1 MAHEVGLP
9 ITVGIARTKFLA
21 KVASGVAKPDGLLL
35 VPPDRER
42 AFLHPLPVERLWG
55 VGKVTSAK
63 LHALGV
69 RTVADAEALGE
80 AGLVSVVG
88 RAAGSATSTRW
99 RAGSTRAR
107 STPPGAA
114 APSARNRRSAAAPA
128 AIAELD
134 AILAGT
140 LDRLGRRLREGH
152 RTARTVV
159 LRLRFDDFS
168 RATRSHSLAEATAH
182 TATLLEAARVLLRGA
197 LPMIHER
204 GITLLGISLS
214 GLDERPQR
222 PARPPVRRAERAR
235 HRRRARCGAAAI
247 RQPIGRA
254 GHPVAPAS
262 RPGNPPFGRLAMT
275 RSG

>member
-1 MAHEVGLP
+1 MACCSCR
-9 ITVGIARTKFLA
+9 RT
-21 KVASGVAKPDGLLL
+21 
-35 VPPDRER
+35 
-42 AFLHPLPVERLWG
+42 
-55 VGKVTSAK
+55 
-63 LHALGV
+63 
-69 RTVADAEALGE
+69 
-80 AGLVSVVG
+80 
-88 RAAGSATSTRW
+88 GSARSCSRCRWSGSGGSARSPRPSCTRSASARWPTPRRSARRASSRSSAGPRAGTSTRW

-114 APSARNRRSAAAPA
+114 ARSARNRRSVAAPA
-128 AIAELD
+128 AMQELD

-204 GITLLGISLS
+204 GITLLGISLV
-214 GLDERPQR
+214 GPRERPQR

-235 HRRRARCGAAAI
+235 HRWRARCCAAAI
-247 RQPIGRA
+247 RQPIGGS
-254 GHPVAPAS
+254 GHPIAPPTCA
-262 RPGNPPFGRLAMT
+262 GNPPIGRLAMP
-275 RSG
+275 RCG

>member
-1 MAHEVGLP
+1 VAREVGLP

-35 VPPDRER
+35 VEPHRER
-42 AFLHPLPVERLWG
+42 AFLQPLPVERLWG

-69 RTVADAEALGE
+69 RTVADAGALGE
-80 AGLVSVVG
+80 AGLVSIVG
-88 RAAGSATSTRW
+88 RAAGRHLHALTSGLDPRPVDT
-99 RAGSTRAR
+99 AR
-107 STPPGAA
+107 
-114 APSARNRRSAAAPA
+114 RRRSIGSQQALGRRTRSDP
-128 AIAELD
+128 ELD

-182 TATLLEAARVLLRGA
+182 TATLLEAARLLLRGA
-197 LPMIHER
+197 LPMIRER
-204 GITLLGISLS
+204 GITLLGVSLS
-214 GLDERPQR
+214 GLDNDRCAQLALPFDVRSGPAIDGALDAVQQRFGTRSVGRATQLRLR
-222 PARPPVRRAERAR
+222 PALEIP
-235 HRRRARCGAAAI
+235 
-247 RQPIGRA
+247 
-254 GHPVAPAS
+254 
-262 RPGNPPFGRLAMT
+262 RLDD
-275 RSG
+275 